1 MIHAPIKYFGGKS
14 LMLKKIY
21 DQFPEPSYSVY
32 VEPFAGSYSVGLN
45 MSYVPSI
52 TIMNDLNKNVYSLYK
67 VIQDEELFN
76 QFKNRLDL
84 TPYSED
90 LRYEAIDE
98 LKRDDLSMVE
108 RAYWFFVRNRLSRNG
123 IGDFRSIYS

>member
-1 MIHAPIKYFGGKS
+1 
-14 LMLKKIY
+14 
-21 DQFPEPSYSVY
+21 
-32 VEPFAGSYSVGLN
+32 